1 LNDITQENFMEINP
15 YLAPESSLENVP
27 EVAEQASD
35 KRLSETELAAFAGGT
50 VYPPLMYRFIYGK
63 TKTAGFNIW
72 AALFGIQWFFFRKL
86 YLAGLCSFVL
96 EFAIPYGG
104 FALLRSFSEHI
115 TDDTRVLALILLI
128 LVTRVAIGYMANIA
142 LSLKAASVI
151 DDVDKLNKD
160 NATHL
165 RLITEAG
172 KVSVPSLLFIYL
184 VTGIIRAF
192 Y

>member
-1 LNDITQENFMEINP
+1 METNP
-15 YLAPESSLENVP
+15 YLAPASSLENAP
-27 EVAEQASD
+27 AVAEPASD
-35 KRLSETELAAFAGGT
+35 ERLSATEIAAFAGGT
-50 VYPPLMYRFIYGK
+50 VYPPLISSFMNGK

-96 EFAIPYGG
+96 EFAIPYAA
-104 FALLRSFSEHI
+104 FAVLRSFSEHS
-115 TDDTRVLALILLI
+115 TADTRVLALILLI
-128 LVTRVAIGYMANIA
+128 LLTRVIIGYMANIA

-172 KVSVPSLLFIYL
+172 KVSVPSLLFIY
-184 VTGIIRAF
+184 VITGIIRTFA
-192 Y
+192 